1 MFKALKHL
9 ESLTSLPNAFGIVLK
24 NLHTLNLHRCE
35 GLGCSPEGLVGLPK
49 LKKLVLSYC
58 SRLECL
64 PGTFFQQAR
73 CISSLEGTPNEL
85 WPSSRV
91 SFPDLQPGA
100 MPRLEHLH
108 LHGWE
113 QLVDFPK
120 SIANLIMLLYLD
132 LSACRSLRSL
142 EHDGVGVQSLA
153 NLEELNLSE
162 SEKILTLPG
171 GLEALPKLRRIF
183 MSETKIT
190 FSQEAPH
197 LVRR

>member
-1 MFKALKHL
+1 
-9 ESLTSLPNAFGIVLK
+9 
-24 NLHTLNLHRCE
+24 
-35 GLGCSPEGLVGLPK
+35 
-49 LKKLVLSYC
+49 
-58 SRLECL
+58 
-64 PGTFFQQAR
+64 
-73 CISSLEGTPNEL
+73 
-85 WPSSRV
+85 
-91 SFPDLQPGA
+91 

-171 GLEALPKLRRIF
+171 GLEALPKSMSIRYRSYFFERVGELSEGNFEWRSGFWDFTFTLSPVLYAVPLHLPSQTSANRVEPQNMCSKHLRTGF
-183 MSETKIT
+183 
-190 FSQEAPH
+190 
-197 LVRR
+197 